1 MTSMT
6 RKILDLASF
15 TVSGLA
21 VRTRNSDEFN
31 PATAKIGTL
40 WAQFFSQHY
49 PEKIPGQIAP
59 ARMLGVYSGYE
70 SDASGAFDVTAG
82 MAVETASPELAT
94 IEIQAGRYLVFECEG
109 VLPAAVIQGWAQVWT
124 YFQTNSQHQRRFATD
139 FEDYL
144 SPQKVAIYIGVE

>member
-31 PATAKIGTL
+31 PATAKIGTM
-40 WAQFFSQHY
+40 WAQFFSQQY
-49 PEKIPGQIAP
+49 PEKIPGQTP
-59 ARMLGVYSGYE
+59 VARMLGVYSGYE

-82 MAVETASPELAT
+82 MAVETTSPELAT
-94 IEIQAGRYLVFECEG
+94 IEIQAGRYLAFECEG
-109 VLPAAVIQGWAQVWT
+109 VMPAAVIQGWAQVWT

-144 SPQKVAIYIGVE
+144 SPQKVLIYIGIE